1 MSIKTSNKIL
11 PDLSKLEPLDGTNY
25 RRWSQK
31 LLIFFEQ
38 LEVDYVLTTDLPTSD
53 PPTTTST
60 SSDPES
66 STGPLTA
73 VAVTDQ
79 VKKDQVIDP
88 EKYAKDNKTVRGHL
102 LNHMS
107 DPMFDL
113 FVVQKSAKDIWSTLE
128 SRYGG
133 DDAGRK
139 KYVVGKWLQFQMND
153 DKPVVEQIHEYENLV
168 ANVLSEGMKMC
179 EILQANVLLEKF
191 PPSWNDYRNHLKHKK
206 KDLRLPELISHM
218 RTEEA
223 NRLKDKLASQNLNS
237 VNANLVKSSFVN
249 RDRTKQ
255 EKGHK
260 GKNSEK
266 RQFKTTGGQ
275 IKKKKLV
282 CYVCG
287 KEGHKSYQCNQRK
300 GRPSQKPTPQANL
313 AEQDSEIIAAIVE
326 ANLIENKTDWIL
338 DTGALRHF
346 CTNREL
352 LHDYEDTADGECV
365 FMGNS
370 ATAGVIGKGKVILK
384 LTSGKTLSLSNV
396 LYVPSLRRNLVS
408 GSLLNRAGL
417 KIVLEGDKVVL
428 TKNGDFVGKGYLSNG
443 LFVLNT
449 ISMNANASSS
459 AYLIESVNLWH
470 GRLGHVNFASIRKLK
485 DMRLINTSETHE
497 TGKCSICIESKF
509 HKKPFKPVEYRTT
522 ELLELI
528 HSDLAD
534 FRTTASRG
542 GKNYYVS
549 FVDDYS
555 RYTKIYLIRT
565 KNEAVSMFIK
575 FKAESENQLG
585 KRIKRL
591 RSDRGGE
598 YSDKTLKEFCE
609 SNGIIYEFTAPYSPQ
624 QNGIAERKNRTLKE
638 MMNAMLLSSG
648 LSDNMWGEAVLSAC
662 FILNRIPHKRLDKTP
677 YELWKGHAPNLSYL
691 KVWGC
696 LAKVPL
702 PALKKTTVGPKT
714 FDCIFIGY
722 AQNSA
727 AYRFMCLNDKTI
739 NESRDAEF
747 FEHVFPLKQSLYA
760 PSLSNRMH
768 DPEIVSEIP
777 VSETVDTPNLSCELE
792 PRRSKRQRTEKSFGP
807 DFLSTFIVE
816 RRDEIDCNFTN
827 LFLID
832 EDPKTYQ
839 EALNSVDSR
848 MWKEA
853 IKSELDSLAMNHT
866 WELVDLP
873 MGNKPI
879 RYLGE
884 ADVILGVKI
893 RKNKTSLSL
902 CQSHY
907 VEKILKKFDSFDV
920 SPVRTPF
927 DASKHLKKNK
937 GDSVSQPEYANIIGS
952 VMYLMNYTR
961 PDIAYAVSRLSRYT
975 HNPNRYHWDALRHL
989 LRYLKGTI
997 DYCLH
1002 FKKFPAVLE
1011 GYCDANWV
1019 TDNDEVNST
1028 SGYVFLLGGGAIS
1041 WKSTKQTCIARS
1053 TMESEFIALELAGQE
1068 AEWIKNLLGDVP
1080 LWGTSVPVSI
1090 QCDSQAAIC
1099 TAKNSVY
1106 NGKSRH
1112 VRLRHA
1118 VVKQLL
1124 KEGTISLEFVRSE
1137 KNLADPL
1144 TKGLTRKMVLDSSV
1158 NMGLKPFGDP

>member
-1 MSIKTSNKIL
+1 
-11 PDLSKLEPLDGTNY
+11 
-25 RRWSQK
+25 
-31 LLIFFEQ
+31 
-38 LEVDYVLTTDLPTSD
+38 
-53 PPTTTST
+53 
-60 SSDPES
+60 
-66 STGPLTA
+66 
-73 VAVTDQ
+73 
-79 VKKDQVIDP
+79 
-88 EKYAKDNKTVRGHL
+88 
-102 LNHMS
+102 
-107 DPMFDL
+107 
-113 FVVQKSAKDIWSTLE
+113 
-128 SRYGG
+128 
-133 DDAGRK
+133 
-139 KYVVGKWLQFQMND
+139 
-153 DKPVVEQIHEYENLV
+153 
-168 ANVLSEGMKMC
+168 MKMC
-179 EILQANVLLEKF
+179 KILQVNVLLEKF

-206 KDLRLPELISHM
+206 KDLKLQELISHM

-223 NRLKDKLASQNLNS
+223 NRLKDKKN
-237 VNANLVKSSFVN
+237 
-249 RDRTKQ
+249 
-255 EKGHK
+255 GIK
-260 GKNSEK
+260 GKTQRRDNS
-266 RQFKTTGGQ
+266 RLLGGQ

-338 DTGALRHF
+338 DTRASRHF

-352 LHDYEDTADGECV
+352 LHDYEDTADKECV

-384 LTSGKTLSLSNV
+384 LTSGKNLSLSNV

-459 AYLIESVNLWH
+459 AYLIESANLWH
-470 GRLGHVNFASIRKLK
+470 GRLEHVNFASIRKLK
-485 DMRLINTSETHE
+485 DLRLINTSETHE
-497 TGKCSICIESKF
+497 TGKCPICVESKF

-534 FRTTASRG
+534 FRTTTSRG

-555 RYTKIYLIRT
+555 RFTKIYLIKT
-565 KNEAVSMFIK
+565 KNEAVSMFLK
-575 FKAESENQLG
+575 FKAKSENQLR

-609 SNGIIYEFTAPYSPQ
+609 SNGIIHEFTAPYSPQ
-624 QNGIAERKNRTLKE
+624 QNDIAERKNRTLKE
-638 MMNAMLLSSG
+638 IMNAMLLSSG

-677 YELWKGHAPNLSYL
+677 YELWKEHAPNLSYL

-696 LAKVPL
+696 LAKVPF
-702 PALKKTTVGPKT
+702 PALKKTTVGSKT

-768 DPEIVSEIP
+768 DSEIVSETL

-792 PRRSKRQRTEKSFGP
+792 LRRSKRQRTEKSFGP

-827 LFLID
+827 LYLID

-839 EALNSVDSR
+839 EALNSVDSS

-853 IKSELDSLAMNHT
+853 IKSELDSLVMNHT
-866 WELVDLP
+866 CELVDLS
-873 MGNKPI
+873 MENKPI

-927 DASKHLKKNK
+927 DTSKHLKKNK
-937 GDSVSQPEYANIIGS
+937 GDSVSQPEYAKIIGS
-952 VMYLMNYTR
+952 MMYLMNYTR

-975 HNPNRYHWDALRHL
+975 HIPNRYHWDALRHL
-989 LRYLKGTI
+989 LSYLKGTI
-997 DYCLH
+997 DYYLH
-1002 FKKFPAVLE
+1002 FNKFPAVLE

-1053 TMESEFIALELAGQE
+1053 TMESEFIALELEGQE

-1112 VRLRHA
+1112 IRLRHA

-1124 KEGTISLEFVRSE
+1124 KEGTISLEFVRS

>member
-11 PDLSKLEPLDGTNY
+11 SDLSKLEPLDGMNY

-38 LEVDYVLTTDLPTSD
+38 LEVDYVLTTDPPSSD
-53 PPTTTST
+53 LPTTTST
-60 SSDPES
+60 SFDPES
-66 STGPLTA
+66 STGPPTT

-79 VKKDQVIDP
+79 
-88 EKYAKDNKTVRGHL
+88 
-102 LNHMS
+102 
-107 DPMFDL
+107 
-113 FVVQKSAKDIWSTLE
+113 STLE

-139 KYVVGKWLQFQMND
+139 KYVVGKWLQFQMTD
-153 DKPVVEQIHEYENLV
+153 GKPVVEQIHEYENLV

-206 KDLRLPELISHM
+206 KDLKLQELISHM

-223 NRLKDKLASQNLNS
+223 NRLKDK
-237 VNANLVKSSFVN
+237 K
-249 RDRTKQ
+249 
-255 EKGHK
+255 KGIK
-260 GKNSEK
+260 GKTQRRDSSRLLGDKLRRKSWSATCAERKGTNHTNATRGK
-266 RQFKTTGGQ
+266 GGQ
-275 IKKKKLV
+275 V
-282 CYVCG
+282 R
-287 KEGHKSYQCNQRK
+287 NQVE
-300 GRPSQKPTPQANL
+300 ANL
-313 AEQDSEIIAAIVE
+313 AEQDSEIIATIVE

-338 DTGALRHF
+338 DTGASRHF
-346 CTNREL
+346 CTNHEL
-352 LHDYEDTADGECV
+352 LYDYEDTVDGECV

-370 ATAGVIGKGKVILK
+370 ATAGVIGKE
-384 LTSGKTLSLSNV
+384 KT
-396 LYVPSLRRNLVS
+396 R
-408 GSLLNRAGL
+408 L

-449 ISMNANASSS
+449 IFMNANVSSS
-459 AYLIESVNLWH
+459 AYLIESANLWH

-485 DMRLINTSETHE
+485 DLRLINTSESHE
-497 TGKCSICIESKF
+497 TGKCPICIESKF

-534 FRTTASRG
+534 FRTTTSRG
-542 GKNYYVS
+542 SKNYYVS

-555 RYTKIYLIRT
+555 RFTKIYLIKT
-565 KNEAVSMFIK
+565 KNEAVSMFLK

-609 SNGIIYEFTAPYSPQ
+609 SNGIIHEFTAPYSPQ

-662 FILNRIPHKRLDKTP
+662 FILNRIPHKRLDKIP
-677 YELWKGHAPNLSYL
+677 YELRKGHAPNLSYL

-696 LAKVPL
+696 LAKVPF
-702 PALKKTTVGPKT
+702 PALKKTTVGSKT

-727 AYRFMCLNDKTI
+727 AYR
-739 NESRDAEF
+739 
-747 FEHVFPLKQSLYA
+747 
-760 PSLSNRMH
+760 MH
-768 DPEIVSEIP
+768 DPEIVSETP
-777 VSETVDTPNLSCELE
+777 GSETIDTPNLSCELE
-792 PRRSKRQRTEKSFGP
+792 LRRSKRQRTEKSFGP

-827 LFLID
+827 LYLID

-839 EALNSVDSR
+839 EALNSVDSS

-853 IKSELDSLAMNHT
+853 IKSELDSLVMNHT
-866 WELVDLP
+866 WELMDLS

-907 VEKILKKFDSFDV
+907 VEKILKKFNSFDV
-920 SPVRTPF
+920 SPVKTPF
-927 DASKHLKKNK
+927 DARKHLKKNK
-937 GDSVSQPEYANIIGS
+937 GDSVSQPEYAKII
-952 VMYLMNYTR
+952 
-961 PDIAYAVSRLSRYT
+961 
-975 HNPNRYHWDALRHL
+975 
-989 LRYLKGTI
+989 GTI

-1002 FKKFPAVLE
+1002 FNKFSAVLE
-1011 GYCDANWV
+1011 GFCDANWV
-1019 TDNDEVNST
+1019 TNNDEVNST
-1028 SGYVFLLGGGAIS
+1028 GGRCTIV
-1041 WKSTKQTCIARS
+1041 
-1053 TMESEFIALELAGQE
+1053 
-1068 AEWIKNLLGDVP
+1068 GDIYTGVHK
-1080 LWGTSVPVSI
+1080 
-1090 QCDSQAAIC
+1090 CDSQAAIC

-1112 VRLRHA
+1112 IRLRHA

-1144 TKGLTRKMVLDSSV
+1144 TKGLTRKMVLDSSM
-1158 NMGLKPFGDP
+1158 NMGLKPFEDP

>member
-1 MSIKTSNKIL
+1 MT
-11 PDLSKLEPLDGTNY
+11 LSKLEPLDGTNY

-66 STGPLTA
+66 STGPLTT

-79 VKKDQVIDP
+79 SKNLP
-88 EKYAKDNKTVRGHL
+88 RTSGAPW
-102 LNHMS
+102 NHGMEEMML
-107 DPMFDL
+107 D
-113 FVVQKSAKDIWSTLE
+113 
-128 SRYGG
+128 
-133 DDAGRK
+133 RK
-139 KYVVGKWLQFQMND
+139 KYVVGKWLQFQMTD

-168 ANVLSEGMKMC
+168 
-179 EILQANVLLEKF
+179 ANVLLEKF

-206 KDLRLPELISHM
+206 KDLKLQELISHM

-223 NRLKDKLASQNLNS
+223 NRLKDKLACKNLNS
-237 VNANLVKSSFVN
+237 VNANLVESSFVN

-300 GRPSQKPTPQANL
+300 GRPSQKPTPQAHL

-338 DTGALRHF
+338 DTGASRHF

-396 LYVPSLRRNLVS
+396 LYVPSLRRNLVF

-417 KIVLEGDKVVL
+417 KIVLEGDKVVF

-449 ISMNANASSS
+449 ISMNENASSS
-459 AYLIESVNLWH
+459 AYLIESANLWH

-485 DMRLINTSETHE
+485 DLRLINTSETHE
-497 TGKCSICIESKF
+497 TGKCPVCIESKF
-509 HKKPFKPVEYRTT
+509 HKKPFKPVEYKTT

-528 HSDLAD
+528 HSNLAD
-534 FRTTASRG
+534 FRTTTSRG

-555 RYTKIYLIRT
+555 RFTKIYLIKT
-565 KNEAVSMFIK
+565 KNEAVTMFVK
-575 FKAESENQLG
+575 FKAESENQLE

-591 RSDRGGE
+591 RSDRG
-598 YSDKTLKEFCE
+598 
-609 SNGIIYEFTAPYSPQ
+609 
-624 QNGIAERKNRTLKE
+624 ERKNRTLKE

-648 LSDNMWGEAVLSAC
+648 LSDNMWREAVLSAC

-696 LAKVPL
+696 LAKVPF

-727 AYRFMCLNDKTI
+727 AY
-739 NESRDAEF
+739 
-747 FEHVFPLKQSLYA
+747 
-760 PSLSNRMH
+760 SLSNRMH
-768 DPEIVSEIP
+768 DPEIVSETP

-792 PRRSKRQRTEKSFGP
+792 LRRSKRQRTEKSFGP

-816 RRDEIDCNFTN
+816 RRDEIDCKFTN
-827 LFLID
+827 LYLID

-839 EALNSVDSR
+839 EVLNFVDSS

-853 IKSELDSLAMNHT
+853 IKSKLDLLVMNHT

-879 RYLGE
+879 R
-884 ADVILGVKI
+884 
-893 RKNKTSLSL
+893 
-902 CQSHY
+902 
-907 VEKILKKFDSFDV
+907 
-920 SPVRTPF
+920 
-927 DASKHLKKNK
+927 
-937 GDSVSQPEYANIIGS
+937 
-952 VMYLMNYTR
+952 
-961 PDIAYAVSRLSRYT
+961 
-975 HNPNRYHWDALRHL
+975 W
-989 LRYLKGTI
+989 TI

-1002 FKKFPAVLE
+1002 FNKFPVVLE

-1068 AEWIKNLLGDVP
+1068 AEWTKNLLGDVP

-1112 VRLRHA
+1112 ICLRHA

-1124 KEGTISLEFVRSE
+1124 KEGTISLEFVRTE

-1158 NMGLKPFGDP
+1158 NMGLKPFGDS